1 MEEVADFFLAWLEYE
16 KTQIWPVMLVQQQQI
31 VNSKSAFME
40 ISVLRWP
47 LTPRKSDKLD
57 AEGKQGEL
65 KSLGRAAGEGR

>member
-40 ISVLRWP
+40 ISVLR
-47 LTPRKSDKLD
+47 
-57 AEGKQGEL
+57 
-65 KSLGRAAGEGR
+65 